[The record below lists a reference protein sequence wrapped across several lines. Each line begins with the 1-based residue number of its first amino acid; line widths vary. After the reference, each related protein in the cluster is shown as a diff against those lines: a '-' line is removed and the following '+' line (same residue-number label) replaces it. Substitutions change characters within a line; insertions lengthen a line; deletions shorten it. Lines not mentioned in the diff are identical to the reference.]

1 MGCTY
6 ILLRGKSYS
15 ADYISIVLAGVSTI
29 CYLMFFLSSL
39 FFARPLYDLV
49 LHNYFIWDSVYNT
62 LMQNSS
68 HMALVRCLQLAF
80 SLKLIALDNEG
91 QFDLFW
97 IPFMFINSICNRWV
111 FLYFSSL
118 EWDVWVCLCYLIL
131 MNYNFL
137 EPPNFVQYCLI

>member
-6 ILLRGKSYS
+6 ILLRGKCYS

-29 CYLMFFLSSL
+29 CYLMFFLYSL
-39 FFARPLYDLV
+39 FFAQPLYDLV
-49 LHNYFIWDSVYNT
+49 LHNYFIWDSIYNT

-91 QFDLFW
+91 QFDLF
-97 IPFMFINSICNRWV
+97 
-111 FLYFSSL
+111 
-118 EWDVWVCLCYLIL
+118 
-131 MNYNFL
+131 
-137 EPPNFVQYCLI
+137 

>member
-1 MGCTY
+1 MFDHKRELWVAHTSYFSRLHFNNSSRGIY
-6 ILLRGKSYS
+6 NLLSY
-15 ADYISIVLAGVSTI
+15 VFPV
-29 CYLMFFLSSL
+29 FFI
-39 FFARPLYDLV
+39 FCPTLYDLV

-118 EWDVWVCLCYLIL
+118 EWDVWVCCVI
-131 MNYNFL
+131 
-137 EPPNFVQYCLI
+137 

>member
-1 MGCTY
+1 MKCL
-6 ILLRGKSYS
+6 IIRGNCGLHIHLIKGQKLFSR
-15 ADYISIVLAGVSTI
+15 LHLSTI

-39 FFARPLYDLV
+39 FFAWPLYDLV

-118 EWDVWVCLCYLIL
+118 EWDVWVCCVI
-131 MNYNFL
+131 
-137 EPPNFVQYCLI
+137 